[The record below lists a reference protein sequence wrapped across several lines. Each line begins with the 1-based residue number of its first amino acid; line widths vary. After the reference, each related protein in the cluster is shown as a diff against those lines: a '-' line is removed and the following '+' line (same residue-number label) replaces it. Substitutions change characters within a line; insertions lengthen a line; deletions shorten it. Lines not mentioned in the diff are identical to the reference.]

1 MIIKS
6 LKVNVKGLILLL
18 FLFVFFSGNSFL
30 SQKRTSVRL
39 FQIDELMDSIIDNQ
53 FETKS
58 FFLKKFKLL
67 ENIDKSDTKK
77 LVLTLKE
84 WDELNQDTKS
94 KLSNIFHIQRF
105 LYFTEKELEVHSWH
119 LNFVIN
125 NYNYF
130 VSNNLFEQVLKELS
144 DD

>member
-18 FLFVFFSGNSFL
+18 FLFVFFTRNSFL
-30 SQKRTSVRL
+30 SQERTSVRL
-39 FQIDELMDSIIDNQ
+39 FQIDELTDSIIDDE

-58 FFLKKFKLL
+58 FFLKKIKLL
-67 ENIDKSDTKK
+67 KNIDKSDSKE
-77 LVLTLKE
+77 LVLTLKD
-84 WDELNQDTKS
+84 WDKLNQDTKS
-94 KLSNIFHIQRF
+94 KLSNLFHIQRF

-125 NYNYF
+125 NYTYF
-130 VSNNLFEQVLKELS
+130 ISNNLYEQILIELS